1 MNYLIGDIG
10 NTYIKLSVLNDNLSI
25 KKIYNIKTIDII
37 NNRYKRNFFTKLNK
51 KKFKKNILFSSVVP
65 KAFKKIKSILTRK
78 NFKVLEIKNL
88 KIKKILKIKIKNYDQ
103 LGSDRI
109 SNALGS
115 LIYKNT
121 LVIDFGTATTF
132 DIIEKGPYEGGVISP
147 GVNLSISNLNKSTA
161 LLPLLNL
168 KNAKNIYGK
177 NTQEALNAGFIWGY
191 QGLINNI
198 IKKISSKRKKNYK
211 IILTGGYAKLFRKHI
226 KYKTLIDQNITI
238 KGIIKAYKELL

>member
-1 MNYLIGDIG
+1 MPEYYTSWIIIWGCVLY
-10 NTYIKLSVLNDNLSI
+10 TYFHFPI
-25 KKIYNIKTIDII
+25 IYKWDT
-37 NNRYKRNFFTKLNK
+37 
-51 KKFKKNILFSSVVP
+51 
-65 KAFKKIKSILTRK
+65 
-78 NFKVLEIKNL
+78 
-88 KIKKILKIKIKNYDQ
+88 
-103 LGSDRI
+103 
-109 SNALGS
+109 

-132 DIIEKGPYEGGVISP
+132 DIIEKGTYEGGVISP

-177 NTQEALNAGFIWGY
+177 NTQDALNAGFIWGY

-238 KGIIKAYKELL
+238 KGIIKAYKELLWKKRN